1 MYVFSKKLKICE
13 MSEAG
18 SGFINTQGYTTVTHS
33 NFIHFTCHQNAVRAD
48 EKLKIPKRE
57 WEGAIIRN
65 EHSKCNNLY
74 PLRGGNLRIDDYGSM
89 VERYFSS
96 QVKTVGNCDPDRV
109 KVIQHD
115 LKMIMKRLAY
125 EDSFS
130 RDTHGGG
137 PEHNMHLVPFMIQMS
152 YYILQANPSRKPD
165 DPAFIYQQEKRL
177 A

>member
-1 MYVFSKKLKICE
+1 M
-13 MSEAG
+13 
-18 SGFINTQGYTTVTHS
+18 THS
-33 NFIHFTCHQNAVRAD
+33 NFIHFTCHQNAMRAD
-48 EKLKIPKRE
+48 ERLKIPKRE

-74 PLRGGNLRIDDYGSM
+74 PIRGGNLRIDDYGSM
-89 VERYFSS
+89 VERYFQS
-96 QVKTVGNCDPDRV
+96 QVKTAGNCDPDRV
-109 KVIQHD
+109 KVMLHD

-152 YYILQANPSRKPD
+152 YYILQANPSRKHD
-165 DPAFIYQQEKRL
+165 EAEFFYKQEKRL